1 MSPCLASSGA
11 AEEWEFV
18 DVQNLPRH
26 TFDRM
31 IAFGAGE
38 GSDATDRLVEL
49 VSLRNALT
57 PTGSL
62 LVVLRPGDVPHDLL
76 DLAARAGFTRVR
88 ELTRPAPVFS
98 TLELKR

>member
-1 MSPCLASSGA
+1 MSPYLASSGS
-11 AEEWEFV
+11 AEGWEFV
-18 DVQNLPRH
+18 DVENLPRH

-38 GSDATDRLVEL
+38 SSECADCLVEL

-62 LVVLRPGDVPHDLL
+62 LVVLGPGDVPDDLC

-88 ELTRPAPVFS
+88 ELARAAPVFS